1 MFNTIK
7 ELNIDKILLFTG
19 MNLIYVLLGVGKDVF
34 RQTAPKKWSATIA
47 CVTYSFYVIVVKAI
61 VGVPTEVAIIGTAI
75 SNFLG
80 DYFGR
85 MICEWILPR
94 GVVCYRFTINKD
106 RADIDEINNYLE
118 THNFGYKWEGAHSLH
133 NEYLCYQVY
142 TQNKEEDRSIEA
154 LMTLHNIDKYN
165 KSESK
170 NIINTS
176 KKV

>member
-1 MFNTIK
+1 MI
-7 ELNIDKILLFTG
+7 NIDLKIIITFTLLNLVYVTG
-19 MNLIYVLLGVGKDVF
+19 GCLKDIA
-34 RQTAPKKWSATIA
+34 RQKLSKKWSAIIA
-47 CVTYSFYVIVVKAI
+47 TLTYMYYVIVLKTLVDI
-61 VGVPTEVAIIGTAI
+61 PTEWAIIGTGI

-80 DYFGR
+80 DIIGR
-85 MICEWILPR
+85 IISEHLIPR

-106 RADIDEINNYLE
+106 RTDIDEINNYLE

>member
-1 MFNTIK
+1 MI
-7 ELNIDKILLFTG
+7 NIDLKIIITFTLLNLVYVTG
-19 MNLIYVLLGVGKDVF
+19 GCLKDIA
-34 RQTAPKKWSATIA
+34 RQKLSKKWSAIIA
-47 CVTYSFYVIVVKAI
+47 TLTYMYYVIVLKTLVDI
-61 VGVPTEVAIIGTAI
+61 PTEWAIIGTGI

-80 DYFGR
+80 DIIGR
-85 MICEWILPR
+85 IISEHLIPR
-94 GVVCYRFTINKD
+94 GIVCYRFTINKD
-106 RADIDEINNYLE
+106 RTDIDEINNYLE
-118 THNFGYKWEGAHSLH
+118 SHNFGYKWEGAHSLH

-170 NIINTS
+170 NTINLS

>member
-1 MFNTIK
+1 MI
-7 ELNIDKILLFTG
+7 NIDLKIIITFTLLNLVYVTG
-19 MNLIYVLLGVGKDVF
+19 GCLKDIA
-34 RQTAPKKWSATIA
+34 RQKLSKKWSAIIA
-47 CVTYSFYVIVVKAI
+47 TLTYMYYVIILKTLVDI
-61 VGVPTEVAIIGTAI
+61 PTEWAIIGTGI

-80 DYFGR
+80 DIIGR
-85 MICEWILPR
+85 IISEHLIPR
-94 GVVCYRFTINKD
+94 GIVCYRFTINKD
-106 RADIDEINNYLE
+106 RTDIDEINNYLE

-170 NIINTS
+170 NTINLS

>member
-1 MFNTIK
+1 MI
-7 ELNIDKILLFTG
+7 NIDLKIIITFTLLNLVYVTG
-19 MNLIYVLLGVGKDVF
+19 GCLKDIA
-34 RQTAPKKWSATIA
+34 RQKLSKKWSAIIA
-47 CVTYSFYVIVVKAI
+47 TLTYMYYVIVLKTLVDI
-61 VGVPTEVAIIGTAI
+61 PTEWAIIGTGI

-80 DYFGR
+80 DIIGR
-85 MICEWILPR
+85 IISEHLIPR

-170 NIINTS
+170 NTINLS

>member
-1 MFNTIK
+1 MI
-7 ELNIDKILLFTG
+7 NIDLKIIITFTLLNLVYVTG
-19 MNLIYVLLGVGKDVF
+19 GCLKDIA
-34 RQTAPKKWSATIA
+34 RQKLSKKWSAIIA
-47 CVTYSFYVIVVKAI
+47 TLTYMYYVIVLKTLVDI
-61 VGVPTEVAIIGTAI
+61 PTEWAIIGTGI

-80 DYFGR
+80 DIIGR
-85 MICEWILPR
+85 IISEHLIPR

-106 RADIDEINNYLE
+106 RTDIDEINNYLE

-170 NIINTS
+170 NTINLS